1 LIDHNPYYEAVHKNS
16 CAFAYHE
23 AVFDENNRMIDYIF
37 LDVNQSFEELTG
49 LKKEDILNKRYVQDV
64 AQDKDQA
71 MKWVHLY
78 EKVVTEQSTVDFQEY
93 STEFSRYYSVI
104 AYSSE
109 KSRFVTIF
117 QNKTIELKMQE
128 IAQYFINN
136 IGNQINYDQITKFAY
151 EISGADYAAF
161 NLFHEN
167 GRDFSTISLC
177 GVSNQL
183 KKICEM
189 LDFQIIG
196 KTWAYDPEREKRT
209 KDKDIT
215 VFETLHDL
223 TGKVLPKTV
232 IIQLENIFKLGI
244 TVIAK
249 ITREGRVLGDFTLF
263 FKKGQQLKNQN
274 LLLLYISQLSLFME
288 KNRLDVA
295 LQTNQKMF
303 YTLAEYAPI
312 GFISCDTKG
321 TITYANKKLIEIM
334 DSPSY
339 DATRSINLLDFPKL
353 KAAGFS
359 EKLKECM
366 IKDRQISF
374 EMGYTSLW
382 GKYCWLRVF
391 FTPIKENEKIIGAN
405 IVVDDI
411 TEKKKTEDELKEK
424 VQRDPLTRAFN
435 RHALETILLER
446 INDSAEKKL
455 ISCLVVLDVDDF
467 KDINDT
473 YGHLVGDK
481 VLKYL
486 ATRIK
491 QELRD
496 DDLIIRTGGD
506 EFLIYFHD
514 IQDEKNAPKFI
525 NRLFDKISAEY
536 KIAQE
541 QDGNRHTLHV
551 SCSMGICFYPKDGTS
566 LNVLISKAD
575 DALYQ
580 VKKSG
585 KGKYA
590 FA

>member
-1 LIDHNPYYEAVHKNS
+1 MIDPAMYQTAIQRNP

-23 AVFDENNRMIDYIF
+23 AVFDENHRMIDYIF
-37 LDVNQSFEELTG
+37 LDVNHSFEELTG
-49 LKKEDILNKRYVQDV
+49 LKKEDILNKQYVRDI
-64 AQDKDQA
+64 ALDKEQA
-71 MKWVHLY
+71 REWVRLY
-78 EKVVTEQSTVDFQEY
+78 EKVVTEQIPQEFQEF
-93 STEFSRYYSVI
+93 STEFNRYFFVR

-109 KSRFVTIF
+109 KNHFVTIF
-117 QNKTIELKMQE
+117 NNKTIELKMQE

-136 IGNQINYDQITKFAY
+136 IGNQIDYDQITKFAY

-161 NLFHEN
+161 NLFHDN
-167 GRDFSTISLC
+167 GRDFTTISFC
-177 GVSNQL
+177 GVSDQL
-183 KKICEM
+183 KKIYQL
-189 LDFQIIG
+189 LDMHFIG
-196 KTWAYDPEREKRT
+196 KTWSYDPVREEKT
-209 KDKDIT
+209 KNQDIT
-215 VFETLHDL
+215 SFETLQDL
-223 TGKVLPKTV
+223 TGNVLSKS
-232 IIQLENIFKLGI
+232 IIVQIEKIFNLGI

-249 ITREGRVLGDFTLF
+249 ITREGKVLGDFTLF
-263 FKKGQQLKNQN
+263 FKKGKKLINQN

-288 KNRLDVA
+288 RNRLDIA

-312 GFISCDTKG
+312 GFVTCDTQG
-321 TITYANKKLIEIM
+321 AIIYANQKLIEIM
-334 DSPSY
+334 DSPSSEV
-339 DATRSINLLDFPKL
+339 TKSINLLDFPKL

-366 IKDRQISF
+366 MSDRFISY

-382 GKYCWLRVF
+382 GKYCWLRVL
-391 FTPIKENEKIIGAN
+391 FTPNKENEKIIGAN

-411 TEKKKTEDELKEK
+411 TDKKKTEDELKEK
-424 VQRDPLTRAFN
+424 VQRDSLTRAFN
-435 RHALETILLER
+435 RHALETILSER
-446 INDSAEKKL
+446 FNESRDNDL
-455 ISCLVVLDVDDF
+455 ISCLAVLDVDDF
-467 KDINDT
+467 KDVNDT
-473 YGHLVGDK
+473 YGHLTGDM

-491 QELRD
+491 QELREN
-496 DDLIIRTGGD
+496 DLIIRTGGD

>member
-1 LIDHNPYYEAVHKNS
+1 
-16 CAFAYHE
+16 
-23 AVFDENNRMIDYIF
+23 
-37 LDVNQSFEELTG
+37 
-49 LKKEDILNKRYVQDV
+49 
-64 AQDKDQA
+64 
-71 MKWVHLY
+71 
-78 EKVVTEQSTVDFQEY
+78 
-93 STEFSRYYSVI
+93 
-104 AYSSE
+104 
-109 KSRFVTIF
+109 
-117 QNKTIELKMQE
+117 
-128 IAQYFINN
+128 
-136 IGNQINYDQITKFAY
+136 
-151 EISGADYAAF
+151 
-161 NLFHEN
+161 
-167 GRDFSTISLC
+167 
-177 GVSNQL
+177 
-183 KKICEM
+183 
-189 LDFQIIG
+189 
-196 KTWAYDPEREKRT
+196 
-209 KDKDIT
+209 
-215 VFETLHDL
+215 
-223 TGKVLPKTV
+223 
-232 IIQLENIFKLGI
+232 
-244 TVIAK
+244 
-249 ITREGRVLGDFTLF
+249 
-263 FKKGQQLKNQN
+263 
-274 LLLLYISQLSLFME
+274 ME

-303 YTLAEYAPI
+303 YTLAEFAPI
-312 GFISCDTKG
+312 GFISCDSKG

-424 VQRDPLTRAFN
+424 VQRDPLTRAYN

-467 KDINDT
+467 KNINDT

-506 EFLIYFHD
+506 EFLIYYHD

-525 NRLFDKISAEY
+525 SRLFEKISAEY
-536 KIAQE
+536 KIVQE
-541 QDGNRHTLHV
+541 EDGSRFRINV
-551 SCSMGICFYPKDGTS
+551 SCSLGISFFPKDGTS

-575 DALYQ
+575 EALYQ
-580 VKKSG
+580 VKRSG
-585 KGKYA
+585 KGNYSYI
-590 FA
+590 

>member
-1 LIDHNPYYEAVHKNS
+1 MKPFIQ
-16 CAFAYHE
+16 
-23 AVFDENNRMIDYIF
+23 II
-37 LDVNQSFEELTG
+37 EEL
-49 LKKEDILNKRYVQDV
+49 I
-64 AQDKDQA
+64 
-71 MKWVHLY
+71 
-78 EKVVTEQSTVDFQEY
+78 
-93 STEFSRYYSVI
+93 
-104 AYSSE
+104 
-109 KSRFVTIF
+109 
-117 QNKTIELKMQE
+117 
-128 IAQYFINN
+128 
-136 IGNQINYDQITKFAY
+136 
-151 EISGADYAAF
+151 
-161 NLFHEN
+161 
-167 GRDFSTISLC
+167 
-177 GVSNQL
+177 
-183 KKICEM
+183 
-189 LDFQIIG
+189 
-196 KTWAYDPEREKRT
+196 
-209 KDKDIT
+209 
-215 VFETLHDL
+215 
-223 TGKVLPKTV
+223 
-232 IIQLENIFKLGI
+232 
-244 TVIAK
+244 
-249 ITREGRVLGDFTLF
+249 
-263 FKKGQQLKNQN
+263 
-274 LLLLYISQLSLFME
+274 
-288 KNRLDVA
+288 
-295 LQTNQKMF
+295 
-303 YTLAEYAPI
+303 
-312 GFISCDTKG
+312 
-321 TITYANKKLIEIM
+321 
-334 DSPSY
+334 
-339 DATRSINLLDFPKL
+339 KL
-353 KAAGFS
+353 KTNLYG
-359 EKLKECM
+359 
-366 IKDRQISF
+366 KDF
-374 EMGYTSLW
+374 LLTW
-382 GKYCWLRVF
+382 
-391 FTPIKENEKIIGAN
+391 
-405 IVVDDI
+405 D
-411 TEKKKTEDELKEK
+411 KTEDELKEK